1 MGRRLRAAS
10 ACASLAAGAVLS
22 ANSAGAQVVPGTH
35 FNIAAGASFPTGDF
49 GVGTDVGYNVSAG
62 VTITQRAS
70 PLAFRAEGMYNEFN
84 ASGFSDKARAAAITG
99 NAIYDFSSGSVAP
112 LSTLYLIGGIGYY
125 NTRDPFLTSETQS
138 NLGWNIGGGFRFGL
152 TGFSAYLEARFHTV
166 SNSDVRFI
174 PVTFGLLF

>member
-1 MGRRLRAAS
+1 MGRRLSAAS
-10 ACASLAAGAVLS
+10 VCASLVAVV
-22 ANSAGAQVVPGTH
+22 AFATPARAQTPGTH

-49 GVGTDVGYNVSAG
+49 SLGTDVGYNVSAG
-62 VTITQRAS
+62 ITLTQRAS

-99 NAIYDFSSGSVAP
+99 NAVYDFSSGSIAP

-138 NLGWNIGGGFRFGL
+138 NLGWNVGGGFRFGL

-166 SNSDVRFI
+166 TNTDVRFI